1 MVNTKQ
7 ILESIQALNQ
17 FFALYIRPIFMK
29 QFQSLACVIIGLFSF
44 VIETVTFVFGD
55 PMLEMSVLIPYC
67 WDTRY
72 AKPTPN
78 PLKKKVSN
86 HLFIGIHH
94 ILTVLPKSVGI
105 AGTKKASDNLAGN
118 PRIKRIKIFLS
129 FSQPRLASS
138 AGKMND
144 F

>member
-1 MVNTKQ
+1 MRNVHSLVLPNFVR
-7 ILESIQALNQ
+7 IWVCFQ
-17 FFALYIRPIFMK
+17 F
-29 QFQSLACVIIGLFSF
+29 
-44 VIETVTFVFGD
+44 
-55 PMLEMSVLIPYC
+55 
-67 WDTRY
+67 
-72 AKPTPN
+72 PN

-118 PRIKRIKIFLS
+118 PRIKRIKICLS
-129 FSQPRLASS
+129 FSRPRLVSS